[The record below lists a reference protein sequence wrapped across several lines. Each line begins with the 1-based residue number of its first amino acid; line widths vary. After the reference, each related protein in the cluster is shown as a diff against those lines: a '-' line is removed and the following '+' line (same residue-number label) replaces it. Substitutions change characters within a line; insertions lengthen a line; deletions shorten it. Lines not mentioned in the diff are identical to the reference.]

1 MRRKV
6 STLLEESLFRR
17 AKLESVRQGKQISQI
32 LGDALEDYLDQ
43 KNPSSGGLNIVDETW
58 GALKIDKK
66 RLLRLMTEE
75 ADFLDD

>member
-32 LGDALEDYLDQ
+32 LGDALQDYLNQ
-43 KNPSSGGLNIVDETW
+43 RNPSSQGLNIVEETW
-58 GALKIDKK
+58 GVLRIGKK
-66 RLLRLMTEE
+66 RLKKIMIEE
-75 ADFLDD
+75 DFLDA